1 MTIATLEQFKDFIRE
16 LSTDLDSPFQLA
28 LESASSE
35 ANNYLGF
42 IAEEE
47 FPTDGPPSDVV
58 IACCLLAQVHADS
71 GDPDA
76 QEYRR
81 RAAQR
86 LMQPYRLN
94 TGIGSA

>member
-16 LSTDLDSPFQLA
+16 LTTDLDNPCQLA
-28 LESASSE
+28 LESATAE

-47 FPTDGPPSDVV
+47 FSSDGPPSDVV

-71 GDPDA
+71 GDPNA

-86 LMQPYRLN
+86 LLQPYRLD